1 MKINEW
7 CKAVHEVAVAH
18 GWWET
23 EVDPYTAAALMHSEL
38 SEALEEYRNGR
49 PTIYCGSDSKECET
63 ALAPDSVIIN
73 GEIFNT
79 PCKSCK
85 SAHKKPE
92 GIAVEL
98 ADCAIRIMDYLG
110 GPEFEEYE
118 DPEEYL
124 DFDAEEAASAYAH
137 YSRNMKFCEA
147 LCSVHRVIDG
157 YIDALDMYDP
167 YRFDLMR
174 RALYLTLGLMRSLLP
189 PETRVEDVVAMKHEY
204 NKTRPYRHG
213 GKVC

>member
-49 PTIYCGSDSKECET
+49 PMIYCGSDSKECET
-63 ALAPDSVIIN
+63 APAPDTITVN
-73 GEIFNT
+73 GNAFNT

-110 GPEFEEYE
+110 AQ
-118 DPEEYL
+118 
-124 DFDAEEAASAYAH
+124 DFDDEEFYDDLDDGLASEIEDTAENNGI
-137 YSRNMKFCEA
+137 RGVKFCELICEIHRIISLYSRDCVFGDFEPLFDA
-147 LCSVHRVIDG
+147 LCLI
-157 YIDALDMYDP
+157 
-167 YRFDLMR
+167 
-174 RALYLTLGLMRSLLP
+174 LGFMRSLLP
-189 PETRVEDVVAMKHEY
+189 PETRVEDVIAMKHAY
-204 NKTRPYRHG
+204 NRTRPYRHG
-213 GKVC
+213 GKIC